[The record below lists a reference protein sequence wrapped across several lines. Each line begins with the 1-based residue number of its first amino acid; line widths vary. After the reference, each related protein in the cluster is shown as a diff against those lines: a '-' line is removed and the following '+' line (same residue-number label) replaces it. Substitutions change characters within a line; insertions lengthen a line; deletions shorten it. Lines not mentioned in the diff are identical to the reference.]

1 MTSAVTSQGCCC
13 SNLQI
18 HPLDLGQKQSM
29 CCRIHEVRVYSF
41 VPPRDSKCGR
51 NIPHLAAPLYTAL
64 IVLIATSLTDA
75 LSRIAVT
82 IKLEDIPNSVK
93 RMTIIC

>member
-1 MTSAVTSQGCCC
+1 M
-13 SNLQI
+13 LR
-18 HPLDLGQKQSM
+18 DLFGSPTIDGILGFVKTKQSM

-51 NIPHLAAPLYTAL
+51 NIPHLAAPLYTTL

-75 LSRIAVT
+75 LSRIAAT
-82 IKLEDIPNSVK
+82 IKLEDIPNSVE